1 LDTRTKILTPGEAP
15 CDAAQ
20 PLVVV
25 TGYFDVLRAEHAR
38 ELANIRQAS
47 GAKTLAALVLPLTGE
62 LMPIA
67 ARARMAAAL
76 RMVDY
81 VITAENGEVDRLIAA
96 CSAAAV
102 VRFES
107 TDARL
112 RTQLIEHAQRRQK

>member
-1 LDTRTKILTPGEAP
+1 MDTRTKILTPGETP
-15 CDAAQ
+15 RDPVQ

-38 ELANIRQAS
+38 ELAHIRDAAA
-47 GAKTLAALVLPLTGE
+47 AKTLAILVLPLTGE

-67 ARARMAAAL
+67 ARARMTAAL

-81 VITAENGEVDRLIAA
+81 VITAENGEVDRLIAE
-96 CSAAAV
+96 CNAATV
-102 VRFES
+102 VRLEA